1 MTSLLI
7 SSKFQIYLV
16 RSRAIVVQLE
26 REAADDAH
34 EQAALQEDEELAL
47 TIHAGG
53 ELDQVR
59 KSHFEHA
66 VAAFAY

>member
-1 MTSLLI
+1 M
-7 SSKFQIYLV
+7 
-16 RSRAIVVQLE
+16 QLE
-26 REAADDAH
+26 RDAAEDAH

-59 KSHFEHA
+59 ET
-66 VAAFAY
+66 VALSMP